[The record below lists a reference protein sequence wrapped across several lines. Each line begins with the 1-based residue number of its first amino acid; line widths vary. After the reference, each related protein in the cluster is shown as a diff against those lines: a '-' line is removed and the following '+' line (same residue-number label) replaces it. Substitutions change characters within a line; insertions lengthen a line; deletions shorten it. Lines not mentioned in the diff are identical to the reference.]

1 MLTILTINYKYKKFT
16 KYPRSLHKMEAKK
29 AFPNLLIE
37 VIITLMPCLNKEII
51 RVTWST
57 CNTFLV
63 YISPI
68 SQWIKFPY
76 KNKRNL
82 VGTLLQ
88 GTLEESHP
96 PV

>member
-1 MLTILTINYKYKKFT
+1 
-16 KYPRSLHKMEAKK
+16 MEAQK

-37 VIITLMPCLNKEII
+37 VIITLMPDLNTEII
-51 RVTWST
+51 RVTSAT
-57 CNTFLV
+57 CNIFLV

-68 SQWIKFPY
+68 NQWIRYPY

-82 VGTLLQ
+82 VEALLQ